1 MLSSPRAK
9 VGFETPGVFPKKRGA
24 PKALQRKTCSYAT
37 PSRQEG
43 GHRQVAYLSFSIVPG
58 NKFLRF

>member
-1 MLSSPRAK
+1 M
-9 VGFETPGVFPKKRGA
+9 GFETPGVFPKKRGA